1 MLTPLTAATTGASS
15 THDLARSCRLPS
27 TSLSVSSSDA
37 SGALAEEEAART
49 TRNMA
54 TASSHRRDGERM
66 AARRQRYRGVR
77 PPVRA
82 LSWRVPRRSAS
93 RQHSETPT
101 MSSPMSIE
109 ITVPNDQCVNHLIG
123 PKGSKINELQAKS
136 ESSISVQPSHE
147 VPAGCTFRKV
157 KITAYTEENCKFA
170 ATLIYARVEEY
181 VNGRLSGVNTAA
193 RSALPDQVFEARK
206 HVSAASTVEQLVI
219 EIPNGPLVNF
229 VIGQGGTSVKAIQD
243 STGCHLEVEK
253 GQHVAPG
260 CPVRKIAISGADAPW
275 RAYAHQ
281 LVLAR
286 VAEYSHGRG
295 SANPAT
301 AAPRRPHAAAVPP
314 APAPALV
321 LQHGGA
327 WPPPQ
332 PQPQPQQQQQ
342 QAAPQPHAYPAPQPY
357 APPQP
362 YQQNAVAW
370 SPPHPAAGP
379 PPPTAYPQQYQA
391 PQQHYD
397 PYQQHQPPPYD
408 PYQHQPPQYH
418 QYGGGHYGAPPP
430 PHSYALPPPPQ
441 PYPHHS
447 AAPPPPPPHHHPSAW
462 PPSPPPPPAA
472 LSMSMSMQPPP
483 QHHQQYAATSAAP
496 PDGGRALVHIP
507 NDGTVNFVIGQR
519 GAAINALQSE
529 VCRMPHALPRM
540 PCRMLSLPHAL
551 LAVCFCFG
559 VAARPIHWPGQQITS
574 KACRAL
580 ASAQTATRSQPATRS
595 HAHARTRRMQP
606 GHSLASASTSKPP
619 TRSRRARACARW
631 PFPAATR
638 RCASAAPRA

>member
-1 MLTPLTAATTGASS
+1 
-15 THDLARSCRLPS
+15 
-27 TSLSVSSSDA
+27 
-37 SGALAEEEAART
+37 
-49 TRNMA
+49 
-54 TASSHRRDGERM
+54 
-66 AARRQRYRGVR
+66 
-77 PPVRA
+77 
-82 LSWRVPRRSAS
+82 
-93 RQHSETPT
+93 

-332 PQPQPQQQQQ
+332 PQPQPQPQQQQQ

-418 QYGGGHYGAPPP
+418 QYGGGPPPQPPPPQHPYAPPPHGGGGGGGGHYGAPPP

-540 PCRMLSLPHAL
+540 PCRMLCLPSAFALELQRAPSIGQASRSRAKPAALSPLPKLPHAL
-551 LAVCFCFG
+551 NL
-559 VAARPIHWPGQQITS
+559 P
-574 KACRAL
+574 
-580 ASAQTATRSQPATRS
+580 
-595 HAHARTRRMQP
+595 HARTHTLVPAACNPGTVWRPHRRPNPRQGRGGRARARG
-606 GHSLASASTSKPP
+606 GHFRQRRGGAPAL
-619 TRSRRARACARW
+619 RRAREGARRGVQ
-631 PFPAATR
+631 AGRAEHVR
-638 RCASAAPRA
+638 RMPASAARCRLDYD